1 MYSVHISMH
10 STVDSLTIENE
21 PAAVLNFLSG
31 SQWLH
36 SMCVLSKL
44 MTFSVLNSA
53 PSRHSRLR
61 AVAASLAARLA
72 TAAWGSVPAHRGGA
86 PVEGFDYHLAEALD
100 EEEMSDHCSSS
111 SEEDENN
118 EAVSWRSRP
127 Y

>member
-1 MYSVHISMH
+1 MQRPHRRRRRNAVQLEVLHGP
-10 STVDSLTIENE
+10 TVDSLTIENE
-21 PAAVLNFLSG
+21 PGAVLNFLSG

-72 TAAWGSVPAHRGGA
+72 TAPWGSVPAHRGGA
-86 PVEGFDYHLAEALD
+86 PGAGSGFEGFDYHLAEALD
-100 EEEMSDHCSSS
+100 EEEMTGD
-111 SEEDENN
+111 
-118 EAVSWRSRP
+118 V
-127 Y
+127 

>member
-1 MYSVHISMH
+1 
-10 STVDSLTIENE
+10 
-21 PAAVLNFLSG
+21 
-31 SQWLH
+31 
-36 SMCVLSKL
+36 MCVLSKL

-86 PVEGFDYHLAEALD
+86 PGAPDGEEAGSGFEGFDYHLAEALD

-118 EAVSWRSRP
+118 EAVS
-127 Y
+127 

>member
-1 MYSVHISMH
+1 MYIGQIAYLRGIR
-10 STVDSLTIENE
+10 TVDSLTIENE

-72 TAAWGSVPAHRGGA
+72 TAPWGSVPAHRGARGGSGF
-86 PVEGFDYHLAEALD
+86 EGFDYHLAEALD

-111 SEEDENN
+111 SEEDDNN
-118 EAVSWRSRP
+118 EAIS
-127 Y
+127 